1 MMATTGGPT
10 SNMRIIA
17 DTESKIKALKEK
29 LNGLVGKEHKRCVQ
43 AGHARTHARGHSP

>member
-43 AGHARTHARGHSP
+43 AGHARTHARAHSQ